1 MSNTRVSLNRAAV
14 LALVGLVSLIFY
26 WMVSGFLIAIVMAA
40 LFSALLQGW
49 YGWLRKW
56 TGGRKMLASG
66 LTILAFL
73 LIIVIPLGLFTFLLV
88 EQAIS
93 AGKTFEP
100 YLDGSMETPE
110 LIVANWLEAIPYI
123 KEYLPEEERLVET
136 IHNVVR
142 NLGNFVV
149 EGLSKAT
156 TGTVSFIFQLFI
168 MLFTMFYFIISG
180 EDYLKK
186 ILYYI
191 PLSNEQEALLLDK
204 FVRVTRATLKG
215 TLIIGAVQGT
225 IGGVAMWVAG
235 VSNTLFW
242 GVIMAVLSI
251 IPALGPAIVWFPA
264 GLILIVQGDIAAG
277 AGLIIFGIVVVG
289 NIDNLIR
296 PSLVGKDAQLPDLMI
311 LFSTLGGLALF
322 GVTGFILGPV
332 IAALF
337 MTSWEIYGNAFQN
350 SLEKVT
356 LFNEH
361 SIGESKTGEEPR
373 EVET

>member
-1 MSNTRVSLNRAAV
+1 MSTTRISLNRASV
-14 LALVGLVSLIFY
+14 LALVFLVTLIFY
-26 WMVSGFLIAIVMAA
+26 WMIDGFLISIVMAA

-49 YGWLRKW
+49 YQWFRKV
-56 TGGRKMLASG
+56 TRGRKMLASG

-73 LIIVIPLGLFTFLLV
+73 LIIVIPLATFTVLLV

-93 AGKTFEP
+93 AGRTFEP
-100 YLDGSMETPE
+100 YMDGTMKTPE
-110 LIVANWLEAIPYI
+110 LLIAKWMEEIPFVS
-123 KEYLPEEERLVET
+123 KFFPEEERLLET

-142 NLGNFVV
+142 NIGNFVV

-156 TGTVSFIFQLFI
+156 TGTVSFIFHLFI

-186 ILYYI
+186 ALYYI
-191 PLSNEQEALLLDK
+191 PLNNDQEALFLDK

-225 IGGVAMWVAG
+225 IGGAAMWAAG

-242 GVIMAVLSI
+242 GVVMAVLSI
-251 IPALGPAIVWFPA
+251 IPALGPAMVWLPA
-264 GLILIVQGDIAAG
+264 GLILIIQGEVVSG
-277 AGLIIFGIVVVG
+277 VGLIAFGAIVVG

-337 MTSWEIYGNAFQN
+337 MTSWEIYGNAFQE

-356 LFNEH
+356 LFERTPTGDGKA
-361 SIGESKTGEEPR
+361 GEKNPEGEA
-373 EVET
+373 

>member
-1 MSNTRVSLNRAAV
+1 MSKTRISLNRASV
-14 LALVGLVSLIFY
+14 LTLVVLVSLIFY
-26 WMVSGFLIAIVMAA
+26 WMVDGFLIAIVMAA

-49 YGWLRKW
+49 YSWFRKL
-56 TGGRKMLASG
+56 TLGRRMLASG

-73 LIIVIPLGLFTFLLV
+73 LIIVIPLGFFTFLLV

-110 LIVANWLEAIPYI
+110 LIVAKWLEAIPYI
-123 KEYLPEEERLVET
+123 AQFLPEEERLVET

-251 IPALGPAIVWFPA
+251 IPALGPAIVWLPA
-264 GLILIVQGDIAAG
+264 GLILIVQGNIAAG
-277 AGLIIFGIVVVG
+277 AGLIAFGVIVVG

-337 MTSWEIYGNAFQN
+337 MTSWEIYGNAFQD

-356 LFNEH
+356 LFQEDL
-361 SIGESKTGEEPR
+361 IGESKPGEETP